1 MLNKKIILPFA
12 AFAMASFVAC
22 GDDGSSSAPA
32 ANNSNAPASVQ
43 TLEEAINL
51 ACSST
56 ENMCVKVYVEEDKD
70 TVQCNGTIFTP
81 MSMGKPVEGCGNT
94 APAAETPAN
103 PDAETPAAEEPAGE
117 NPGAGKEPADPGAGD
132 ETVDLGGGEEPAG
145 PGAGE
150 EPAGPGAGE
159 EPAGP
164 GAGEEPA
171 GPGAGEEPAGPGA
184 GEEPA
189 GPGAGEEP
197 AGPGAGEEPAGP
209 GAGEQPAAG
218 DKVYCLKQADFA
230 CVEGPA
236 SLASGCSESE
246 GETLVDQC
254 PAGGEVCD
262 IGENGIIMN
271 LYEGYGMTCAEL
283 KAFMSMSF

>member
-22 GDDGSSSAPA
+22 GDDSSSSSPA
-32 ANNSNAPASVQ
+32 ADNSNVPASVK
-43 TLEEAINL
+43 TLEDAINL
-51 ACSST
+51 TCT
-56 ENMCVKVYVEEDKD
+56 PTVNMCAKVYVEEADVQD
-70 TVQCNGTIFTP
+70 TVQCNGNVFAP
-81 MSMGKPVEGCGNT
+81 MTLGKPVDGCGDD
-94 APAAETPAN
+94 APAADTPAN
-103 PDAETPAAEEPAGE
+103 PDADTPAAEEPAGE
-117 NPGAGKEPADPGAGD
+117 NPGAGKEPADPGAGE
-132 ETVDLGGGEEPAG
+132 ETIDLGGGEEPAG

-197 AGPGAGEEPAGP
+197 AAGGDVIYCVIPGVMGGCEALPAAMAGECETT
-209 GAGEQPAAG
+209 
-218 DKVYCLKQADFA
+218 L
-230 CVEGPA
+230 EGQ
-236 SLASGCSESE
+236 
-246 GETLVDQC
+246 LVDAC
-254 PAGGEVCD
+254 PAE
-262 IGENGIIMN
+262 
-271 LYEGYGMTCAEL
+271 
-283 KAFMSMSF
+283 

>member
-22 GDDGSSSAPA
+22 GDDSSSSSPA
-32 ANNSNAPASVQ
+32 ADNSNVPASVK
-43 TLEEAINL
+43 TLEDAINL
-51 ACSST
+51 TCT
-56 ENMCVKVYVEEDKD
+56 PTVNMCAKVYVEEADVQD
-70 TVQCNGTIFTP
+70 TVQCNGNVFAP
-81 MSMGKPVEGCGNT
+81 MTLGKPVDGCGDD
-94 APAAETPAN
+94 APAADTPAN
-103 PDAETPAAEEPAGE
+103 PAAEEPAGE
-117 NPGAGKEPADPGAGD
+117 NPGASKEPADPGAGE
-132 ETVDLGGGEEPAG
+132 ETIDLGGGEEPAG

-197 AGPGAGEEPAGP
+197 AAGGDVIYCVIPGVMGGCEALPAAMAGECETT
-209 GAGEQPAAG
+209 
-218 DKVYCLKQADFA
+218 L
-230 CVEGPA
+230 EGQ
-236 SLASGCSESE
+236 
-246 GETLVDQC
+246 LVDAC
-254 PAGGEVCD
+254 PAE
-262 IGENGIIMN
+262 
-271 LYEGYGMTCAEL
+271 
-283 KAFMSMSF
+283 

>member
-12 AFAMASFVAC
+12 ALAMASFVAC
-22 GDDGSSSAPA
+22 GDDSSSSP
-32 ANNSNAPASVQ
+32 SNGTPSTTPSTTDLPASVQ
-43 TLEEAINL
+43 TLEDAINL
-51 ACSST
+51 TCSQT
-56 ENMCVKVYVEEDKD
+56 VNMCVKVYVEEDKD
-70 TVQCNGTIFTP
+70 TVQCNGTLFTP
-81 MSMGKPVEGCGNT
+81 MTFGKPVEGCEKGAT
-94 APAAETPAN
+94 STPAT
-103 PDAETPAAEEPAGE
+103 DEPATE
-117 NPGAGKEPADPGAGD
+117 NPGAGEEPAGPGAGEDPADPSAGEEPAGPGA
-132 ETVDLGGGEEPAG
+132 GEEPAG

-218 DKVYCLKQADFA
+218 GDVIYCIVPGVMGGCEELPAAMKDM
-230 CVEGPA
+230 CETTLEGQ
-236 SLASGCSESE
+236 
-246 GETLVDQC
+246 LVDAC
-254 PAGGEVCD
+254 PAE
-262 IGENGIIMN
+262 
-271 LYEGYGMTCAEL
+271 
-283 KAFMSMSF
+283 

>member
-22 GDDGSSSAPA
+22 GDDSSSSPA
-32 ANNSNAPASVQ
+32 DNSNPANNSNAPASVQ

-51 ACSST
+51 TCSST
-56 ENMCVKVYVEEDKD
+56 ENMCAKIYVEEDAD

-81 MSMGKPVEGCGNT
+81 MTMGKPVEGCGNK
-94 APAAETPAN
+94 AKAEDTPT
-103 PDAETPAAEEPAGE
+103 DSKTETPAA
-117 NPGAGKEPADPGAGD
+117 
-132 ETVDLGGGEEPAG
+132 EEPAG

-197 AGPGAGEEPAGP
+197 AGPGAGEEPAAGGDVIYCVIP
-209 GAGEQPAAG
+209 GAMGGCEALPAAMAG
-218 DKVYCLKQADFA
+218 ECETTL
-230 CVEGPA
+230 EGQ
-236 SLASGCSESE
+236 
-246 GETLVDQC
+246 LVDAC
-254 PAGGEVCD
+254 PAE
-262 IGENGIIMN
+262 
-271 LYEGYGMTCAEL
+271 
-283 KAFMSMSF
+283 